1 MQVSHI
7 RINLIKIAIL
17 LFVFKALLGCQHP
30 ELLTIP
36 PVIDAACI
44 GVGIVVFLLKVFS
57 YRFGCKD
64 FFLFAGC
71 GLFVLFTCYQIKQYD
86 LLISFITIFLLR
98 DENLDEYVRMIFK
111 YQIIMMIA
119 IFGAMSVYHFGYFEH
134 IYWYRLL
141 DRTSFMACM
150 SHPNILATCV
160 ISLML
165 MYVWLNFEDFT
176 FNKYLALI
184 TVTVILFLLTDTRT
198 TFILSLFFLS
208 FMYWMRGERVKIII
222 SKYLKF
228 LFPSMGIAVF
238 FLIKQYI
245 NGNAWLLWLDSLVSG
260 RIKLGSYA
268 YYHSGIAILPRMLEY
283 ARDGIVQWEQQW
295 QLNAFA
301 FDNLY
306 SFIWIQL
313 GVVWFVFISVFI
325 HYLIKKTDYKCHCFI
340 MLWII
345 YGFTEVQ
352 GLSCYRFFPLLLAV
366 KIFDEIKE
374 KEKAVEN

>member
-208 FMYWMRGERVKIII
+208 FVYWMRGERVKIII

-268 YYHSGIAILPRMLEY
+268 YYHSGISILPSM
-283 ARDGIVQWEQQW
+283 
-295 QLNAFA
+295 
-301 FDNLY
+301 
-306 SFIWIQL
+306 
-313 GVVWFVFISVFI
+313 
-325 HYLIKKTDYKCHCFI
+325 
-340 MLWII
+340 
-345 YGFTEVQ
+345 
-352 GLSCYRFFPLLLAV
+352 
-366 KIFDEIKE
+366 
-374 KEKAVEN
+374 